1 MAYSNFGQVEQ
12 DIQLINA
19 ALSRSA
25 WHNKNLDP
33 DTTNPSTNQ
42 NAIAIKDVGGQ
53 FEFYISTN
61 FEGDVWT
68 WKKINVSDGGFMIVA
83 DTTELF
89 AINTLLRKQ
98 GMSVYVESEKT
109 EYKLLGGIEN
119 DYWVANII
127 RKTVPANST
136 ETVNLGLSSVY
147 SVAFVDYSANAVG
160 IESGKVTLTKT
171 DDSLVYRKAV
181 GDDLNINLTKT
192 VDTGIRLNIINNSN
206 STIFFQGSV
215 TRHFNE

>member
-1 MAYSNFGQVEQ
+1 MAYTNFGQVEQ

-33 DTTNPSTNQ
+33 DTSNPSTNQ

-61 FEGDVWT
+61 FESGTWE

-109 EYKLLGGIEN
+109 EYRLIGGIEN

-136 ETVNLGLSSVY
+136 EVISLGPLSVY
-147 SVAFVDYSANAVG
+147 SVAFIDYSAKSTG
-160 IESGKVTLTKT
+160 IETGQVTLTQT
-171 DDSLVYRKAV
+171 NDTYTYRKAT
-181 GDDLNINLTKT
+181 GEDLNINLTKT
-192 VDTGIRLNIINNSN
+192 INTTIQLNIINNSN